1 MWALTNDGVTST
13 PVLVA
18 GDVGGVGGTDGD
30 DTIVGMTTTLSQ
42 DADWSKK
49 SRGKKCLLIRKQR
62 YSWEINRLYNGRKEI
77 LCFCTETLFKHNFFL
92 TSCGHKVCDYCRK
105 MINQRKLHT
114 PSSQDVYI
122 YLFIL
127 TY

>member
-49 SRGKKCLLIRKQR
+49 SRGKKMSLNQETEKFMGNKPAVQ
-62 YSWEINRLYNGRKEI
+62 WEKGN
-77 LCFCTETLFKHNFFL
+77 TLFLYRN
-92 TSCGHKVCDYCRK
+92 V
-105 MINQRKLHT
+105 I
-114 PSSQDVYI
+114 
-122 YLFIL
+122 
-127 TY
+127 